1 MVLVQQLRL
10 SIARRN
16 VSKSELVS
24 GVFRPTDNFTR
35 FSNEHYRLRAV
46 FAYTK
51 PILYATMTRL
61 RAAFIH
67 FSLCMLVAAM
77 LLTLFWF
84 VWYPAPLFKAV
95 GGDEIF
101 LLLLGIDV
109 ALGPLMTLIVFKAG
123 KKSLRFDLAVI
134 AAVQFAA
141 LAYGVHTLLA
151 GRPVYVAALGHR
163 FDLIQAN
170 EIEVADLVKA
180 GKSLPW
186 FGPEWVGTRSPADAK
201 ERESI
206 MFSGLGGADAGHF
219 PQHHRPIEDMRE
231 ELLRRAE
238 PIASLIKLNPNH
250 AAEIGAWLAEHRRTE
265 KDTLFQGLKARSRD
279 MAVMLDANTAAVIG
293 IAPFRPWE

>member
-1 MVLVQQLRL
+1 MWCWAFNAQQT
-10 SIARRN
+10 
-16 VSKSELVS
+16 KSTAYSVM
-24 GVFRPTDNFTR
+24 
-35 FSNEHYRLRAV
+35 HYRLRAV
-46 FAYTK
+46 FVYT
-51 PILYATMTRL
+51 ILILFAMMTRF
-61 RAAFIH
+61 RAASIH
-67 FSLCMLVAAM
+67 FLLSMLAGASLLI
-77 LLTLFWF
+77 LFWF
-84 VWYPAPLFKAV
+84 VWYPTPLFNAV

-101 LLLLGIDV
+101 LMLLSIDV
-109 ALGPLMTLIVFKAG
+109 TLGPLLTLIVFKAG

-170 EIEVADLVKA
+170 EIDVADLDKA

-186 FGPEWVGTRSPADAK
+186 SGPEWIGTRSPADAK

-219 PQHHRPIEDMRE
+219 PQHHRPIEEMRE
-231 ELLRRAE
+231 ELLRRSE
-238 PIASLIKLNPNH
+238 PIAKLLKLNPNET
-250 AAEIGAWLAEHRRTE
+250 AEIGAWLLAHGRTE
-265 KDTLFQGLKARSRD
+265 RDTVFQGLKARSRD